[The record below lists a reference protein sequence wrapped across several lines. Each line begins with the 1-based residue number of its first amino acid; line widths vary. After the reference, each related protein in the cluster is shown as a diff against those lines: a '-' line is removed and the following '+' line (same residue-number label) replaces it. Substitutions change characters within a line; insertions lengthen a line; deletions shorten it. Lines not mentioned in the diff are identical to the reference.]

1 LPCGHKTENK
11 NKWEQKKKVDNANKF
26 VYYWEKHRLLSLF
39 VERRMNL
46 PNYITLARVVMIPFF
61 VNFMIYG
68 YYGAALA
75 VFVAACVTD
84 ALDGMI
90 ARLRNQKTELGAFLD
105 PIADKLLIIAAFV
118 TLVLLGMLP
127 VWLVIIVVSR
137 DIILV
142 LGSVVIYFTGHEFK
156 ARPSLIGKA
165 TTVLQLL
172 VVVLSLFL
180 KYLGTKIMLMPV
192 LMWTTAVFT
201 IASGIQ
207 YVSRG
212 TKIVGQDL
220 K

>member
-1 LPCGHKTENK
+1 
-11 NKWEQKKKVDNANKF
+11 
-26 VYYWEKHRLLSLF
+26 
-39 VERRMNL
+39 MNL
-46 PNYITLARVVMIPFF
+46 PNYITLARVVLVPFF
-61 VNFMIYG
+61 IGFMVYG
-68 YYGAALA
+68 YFGAALA

-90 ARLRNQKTELGAFLD
+90 ARLTNQKTELGAFLD
-105 PIADKLLIIAAFV
+105 PIADKLLIVAAFV
-118 TLVLLGMLP
+118 TLVLLRMLP

-142 LGSVVIYFTGHEFK
+142 LGSAVIYFTGHEFI

-172 VVVLSLFL
+172 VVTLSLFL
-180 KYLGTKIMLMPV
+180 KYLGTTMMLMPV
-192 LMWTTAVFT
+192 LMWTTAIFT

-212 TKIVGQDL
+212 TKIVGPDL